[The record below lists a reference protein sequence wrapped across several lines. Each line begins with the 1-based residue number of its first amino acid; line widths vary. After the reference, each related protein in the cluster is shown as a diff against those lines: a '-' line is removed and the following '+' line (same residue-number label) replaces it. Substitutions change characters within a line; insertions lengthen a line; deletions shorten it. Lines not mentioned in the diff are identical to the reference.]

1 VQQPCSN
8 AIRVEVLDLQD
19 RFTVYD
25 VFAVLVPGVIFMYL
39 LAFTLDRA
47 VGVQLFDWKGS
58 IGDAALLFVFGYAA
72 GALLQALG
80 NALIERPWLRLRDG
94 QPTATLLMPCSKKLT
109 GNTKEEVLKALR
121 TAYGELPE
129 GEKDRDYRK
138 LLEDRTYRAWKTV
151 APNDPQAQRFLAE
164 VHAMRAFAVAFLVLF
179 VVVLAGAGIYGDGNM
194 TLRTHGTLAVLYALL
209 FVMAVWRMENKATTF
224 ARHVLIAFA
233 RRDSERKGNGEQ
245 P

>member
-1 VQQPCSN
+1 
-8 AIRVEVLDLQD
+8 LQD

-39 LAFTLDRA
+39 LAFTLERA

-80 NALIERPWLRLRDG
+80 NALIERPWLWVRSG
-94 QPTATLLMPCSKKLT
+94 QPTATLLMPSSKKLT

-121 TAYGELPE
+121 TTYGELPE
-129 GEKDRDYRK
+129 AKRDRDYRK
-138 LLEDRTYRAWKTV
+138 LLEDKTYRAWKTI
-151 APNDPQAQRFLAE
+151 APNDPQAQRFQAE
-164 VHAMRAFAVAFLVLF
+164 MHAMRAFAVASLILLTVT
-179 VVVLAGAGIYGDGNM
+179 LAGAGIYGDGNM

-209 FVMAVWRMENKATTF
+209 FVTAVWRMENKAVTF

-233 RRDSERKGNGEQ
+233 KKVSERKGDGEQ